1 MTLARG
7 IMRHVLPSFVFLL
20 GALGLSR
27 GSQERDDVAAAG
39 EMFRER
45 CIHCHVPP
53 DPAFE
58 VDRAWLNQVKDT
70 A

>member
-1 MTLARG
+1 MIGWRAA
-7 IMRHVLPSFVFLL
+7 MRHVLPPLVLL
-20 GALGLSR
+20 FGALGLPR
-27 GSQERDDVAAAG
+27 PQEKDAAAAAG

-45 CIHCHVPP
+45 CIHCHQPP

-58 VDRAWLNQVKDT
+58 VDRTWLNQVQDT